1 MLHEITILL
10 CIIANILFV
19 FKFNKIASIINLF
32 DIPDNK
38 RKLHK
43 DKVAL
48 LGGLLLFLS
57 IIIFSINL
65 LQNDTKFLNIFEF
78 SKKSFFLLLIFSSL
92 IFLFGFYD
100 DKKSLN
106 PNLKLLLVFTLILIY
121 IFFDNSSLLLNLKF
135 SFIER
140 TINLQYMSIPV
151 TILCY
156 LLFINAFNMFDGI
169 NLQCGIY
176 SLSIIL
182 FLFLFQA
189 FSNFLVFLLI
199 PLITFII
206 LNFKNKCFLGDN
218 GSMFLSFIF
227 SVLMIKSYNTQT
239 SIIYAD
245 QIFLVMMIP
254 GLELLRLAIFRIY
267 KKKHPFKAD
276 RNHIHHHLLN
286 SLSFWKTTLLIQSI
300 IIVPVI
306 FNIIFG
312 KTLLII
318 IINLIIYF
326 FLIKKFSSKK
336 IIKS

>member
-1 MLHEITILL
+1 
-10 CIIANILFV
+10 
-19 FKFNKIASIINLF
+19 
-32 DIPDNK
+32 
-38 RKLHK
+38 
-43 DKVAL
+43 
-48 LGGLLLFLS
+48 
-57 IIIFSINL
+57 
-65 LQNDTKFLNIFEF
+65 
-78 SKKSFFLLLIFSSL
+78 
-92 IFLFGFYD
+92 
-100 DKKSLN
+100 
-106 PNLKLLLVFTLILIY
+106 
-121 IFFDNSSLLLNLKF
+121 
-135 SFIER
+135 
-140 TINLQYMSIPV
+140 MSIPV

-176 SLSIIL
+176 SLSIIY
-182 FLFLFQA
+182 FYFYFKLFQI
-189 FSNFLVFLLI
+189 FLVFLLI

-245 QIFLVMMIP
+245 QIFFSHDDP
-254 GLELLRLAIFRIY
+254 GIRIIEISYFRIY

-286 SLSFWKTTLLIQSI
+286 SLFWKTTLLIQSI